1 MAEDT
6 TSPEIPKNAE
16 ELAFEQMDAA
26 LDTIRKQREELAT
39 QLIQAAKSTKI
50 NPTED
55 TARVTEVKL
64 ALFKT
69 ADDLLKSQES
79 LHVTKAKMQLN
90 RKSEAS
96 TENVKALA
104 IEILRNTQ
112 MTAVKG
118 GGPVKIPEAAQAVL
132 KKTMESVIAKDNDL
146 GGDIKEEELSL
157 DDK

>member
-1 MAEDT
+1 MAEEPNT
-6 TSPEIPKNAE
+6 PEIPKSAE
-16 ELAFEQMDAA
+16 DMAFEEMDSALSIIKSQREQLAKQLIDAA
-26 LDTIRKQREELAT
+26 KA
-39 QLIQAAKSTKI
+39 TKI

-79 LHVTKAKMQLN
+79 LHISRAKMQLT

-96 TENVKALA
+96 NENVKALA
-104 IEILRNTQ
+104 VEILRNTQ
-112 MTAVKG
+112 MNGKPAA
-118 GGPVKIPEAAQAVL
+118 PVQVAETVGSAL
-132 KKTMESVIAKDNDL
+132 KEVFEKSIVNNPDL
-146 GGDIKEEELSL
+146 GGDIKEDELAV

>member
-1 MAEDT
+1 MAEE
-6 TSPEIPKNAE
+6 SNVPEIPKSAE
-16 ELAFEQMDAA
+16 DIAFEEMDSA
-26 LDTIRKQREELAT
+26 LNTIKEQREQLAK
-39 QLIQAAKSTKI
+39 QLIEAAKTTKI

-79 LHVTKAKMQLN
+79 LHVTKAKLQLN

-96 TENVKALA
+96 NENVKALA
-104 IEILRNTQ
+104 IEVLRNTQ
-112 MTAVKG
+112 MNMRGTA
-118 GGPVKIPEAAQAVL
+118 PVQVADTVTKVL
-132 KKTMESVIAKDNDL
+132 NATFDQNIANNPDL
-146 GGDIKEEELSL
+146 GGDIKEEELTM